1 MVTPLSLE
9 SMIKELGLTSLDIN
23 MFSVNDNAS
32 NMKLGIKM
40 SHYLSEYN
48 CDIHTLELVIKDSVT
63 GSPNVVEVLKNTKA
77 IAKYVN
83 KSSPAAKELKTACDS
98 EEILFKKPVIP
109 LNT

>member
-1 MVTPLSLE
+1 MQFISKDWELYRFTPYVRPFPEKHSGKNISLSLD
-9 SMIKELGLTSLDIN
+9 SMIEELGLTSLDIN

-63 GSPNVVEVLKNTKA
+63 GSPNVVEVLKK
-77 IAKYVN
+77 
-83 KSSPAAKELKTACDS
+83 LKLLQS
-98 EEILFKKPVIP
+98 M
-109 LNT
+109 